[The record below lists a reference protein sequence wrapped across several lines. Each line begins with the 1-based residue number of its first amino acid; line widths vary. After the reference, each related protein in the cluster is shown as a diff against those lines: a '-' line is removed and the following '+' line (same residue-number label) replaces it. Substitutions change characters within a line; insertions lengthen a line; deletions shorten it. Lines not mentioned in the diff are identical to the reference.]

1 MKEYGE
7 ILQELRVGQT
17 VVQILFGVLLT
28 MPMQQRFSRFDD
40 VQRYLL
46 VVDLAISRRA
56 AVFWAVTAGVFITV
70 LWVVLPVTRRAR
82 EGDAAGRSCP
92 DADVG
97 ERQRQAPRSTPV
109 KVNWL
114 RSSVIEVFWYGE

>member
-82 EGDAAGRSCP
+82 ERDAAGRS
-92 DADVG
+92 
-97 ERQRQAPRSTPV
+97 
-109 KVNWL
+109 
-114 RSSVIEVFWYGE
+114 